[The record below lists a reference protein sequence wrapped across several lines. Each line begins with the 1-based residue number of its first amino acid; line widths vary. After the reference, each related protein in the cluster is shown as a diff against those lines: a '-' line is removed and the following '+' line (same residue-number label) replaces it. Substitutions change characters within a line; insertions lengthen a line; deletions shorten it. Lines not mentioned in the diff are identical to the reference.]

1 MSVWLIGL
9 MLSAATAWLATVWWH
24 GRKPLPPGL
33 HVDAPWRP
41 AAGVELLLD
50 ETFLDARGRWCHRRA
65 IFAEWRRL
73 IAQARR
79 LVVIDLFLLDDG
91 PLGRSLCRA
100 LIRRKARVPELEAL
114 VLVDPIN
121 HCYGG
126 RPAPQLE
133 ALRRA
138 GVRVTSCD
146 LTLGRDPNP
155 AWTALW
161 RGLFRPLGNT
171 TRGGWLPDPL
181 GPGRVTLRSY
191 LALLNLNANH
201 RKTLVVDKGD
211 GWRAVVSSANADSAS
226 RDYRNAALRLAG
238 PAALDLLHSELS
250 LARQSG
256 LTPLPCWPAPP
267 HDATTT
273 ALPRLRLLTEGA
285 IRDALLTI
293 LAGARPGETLE
304 LCAYYL
310 AHRGVIRTLLDAHRR
325 GVTIRLLLDPNDSHF
340 GRESPGIPNR
350 QTARELACAGLD
362 IRWCGG
368 AQAHAHGKWL
378 LCYGGARPATLLIGS
393 ANLSRRSLDDY
404 NFEANIQLEAA
415 TDHPVIHQAR
425 ESFGRYWHNRHGE
438 IHSRP
443 FSAYNDATTWRYWR
457 YRLMEA
463 SGWSTF

>member
-1 MSVWLIGL
+1 MSAWLGGL
-9 MLSAATAWLATVWWH
+9 LLAAATAWLATAWWH

-33 HVDAPWRP
+33 HVAAPWRP

-50 ETFLDARGRWCHRRA
+50 EACLDAHGRWRRRRA

-100 LIRRKARVPELEAL
+100 LIRRKARVPGLEAL

-138 GVRVTSCD
+138 GVRVATCD
-146 LTLGRDPNP
+146 LTPGRDPNP

-161 RGLFRPLGNT
+161 RGLFRPLGNA

-191 LALLNLNANH
+191 LALLNFNANH
-201 RKTLVVDKGD
+201 RKTLVVDHDD
-211 GWRAVVSSANADSAS
+211 GWRAVVSSANADSGS

-238 PAALDLLHSELS
+238 PAALDLLHSELA
-250 LARQSG
+250 LAHRSG
-256 LTPLPCWPAPP
+256 LAPLPCGPAPP
-267 HDATTT
+267 HDAGVT
-273 ALPRLRLLTEGA
+273 AVPRLRLLTEGA
-285 IRDALLTI
+285 IRDTLLGI
-293 LAGARPGETLE
+293 LDGVRPGETLE
-304 LCAYYL
+304 VCAYYL
-310 AHRGVIRTLLDAHRR
+310 AHRRVIHALLAAHRR
-325 GVTIRLLLDPNDSHF
+325 GVALRLLLDPNDSHF
-340 GRESPGIPNR
+340 GRASPGIPNR
-350 QTARELACAGLD
+350 QTARELARAGVA
-362 IRWCGG
+362 IRWSGD
-368 AQAHAHGKWL
+368 ARAHAHGKWL
-378 LCYGGARPATLLIGS
+378 LRHGGRRPATLLIGS
-393 ANLSRRSLDDY
+393 ANLSRRSLDDH

-415 TDHPVIHQAR
+415 ADHPVIRQAR
-425 ESFGRYWHNRHGE
+425 ESFARYWHNRHGE
-438 IHSRP
+438 THSRP
-443 FSAYNDATTWRYWR
+443 FQACDDATAWRYWR